1 MSSIAVVR
9 AGQLRANLLETLV
22 PGPHHG
28 CDIKSGAPPSFP
40 AFDTSRVRCIAPSFV
55 ITATIISANLVF
67 TNTVLLLVHRSARY
81 ASGRVAS
88 RKTTPSGQSSHHE
101 TMY

>member
-1 MSSIAVVR
+1 MSTTAVAG
-9 AGQLRANLLETLV
+9 AGQLRANLLEARRSRAHL
-22 PGPHHG
+22 GR
-28 CDIKSGAPPSFP
+28 DIKAGAPPSFP
-40 AFDTSRVRCIAPSFV
+40 AFQRQSREMHCAFLYQTSHHRL
-55 ITATIISANLVF
+55 ANLVF
-67 TNTVLLLVHRSARY
+67 TNTLLPLVHRSARY